1 MSVFALLIKYLFIVF
16 ILVAFFVIGV
26 VAYFLHRVRNAARRF
41 ANGGM
46 NNGMGGNG
54 GFAGMGGGRSS
65 AANNGTYGS
74 ASSSSSSTSS
84 SANNTGSTGNAAGSS
99 RPVSGDIY
107 DSRSPR
113 EANRKIFAKD
123 EGEYVDF
130 VEE

>member
-46 NNGMGGNG
+46 GGQGGMNK
-54 GFAGMGGGRSS
+54 
-65 AANNGTYGS
+65 
-74 ASSSSSSTSS
+74 SSSSSSTSS
-84 SANNTGSTGNAAGSS
+84 SANNNGSTGNAAGSS

>member
-1 MSVFALLIKYLFIVF
+1 MSVLALLIKYLFIVF

-46 NNGMGGNG
+46 GGQGGMNK
-54 GFAGMGGGRSS
+54 
-65 AANNGTYGS
+65 
-74 ASSSSSSTSS
+74 SSSSSSTSS
-84 SANNTGSTGNAAGSS
+84 SANNNGSAGNAAGSS

-113 EANRKIFAKD
+113 EANRKIFSKD

>member
-46 NNGMGGNG
+46 GGQGGMNK
-54 GFAGMGGGRSS
+54 
-65 AANNGTYGS
+65 
-74 ASSSSSSTSS
+74 SSSYSSTSS
-84 SANNTGSTGNAAGSS
+84 SANNNGSAGNAAGSS

>member
-46 NNGMGGNG
+46 GGQGGMNK
-54 GFAGMGGGRSS
+54 
-65 AANNGTYGS
+65 
-74 ASSSSSSTSS
+74 SSSSSSTSS
-84 SANNTGSTGNAAGSS
+84 SANNNGSAGNAAGSS

>member
-41 ANGGM
+41 A
-46 NNGMGGNG
+46 
-54 GFAGMGGGRSS
+54 MGGGRSS

-84 SANNTGSTGNAAGSS
+84 SANNTGSNGNAAGSS

>member
-46 NNGMGGNG
+46 GGQGGMNK
-54 GFAGMGGGRSS
+54 
-65 AANNGTYGS
+65 
-74 ASSSSSSTSS
+74 SSSSSSTSS
-84 SANNTGSTGNAAGSS
+84 SANNTGSNGNAAGSS

>member
-46 NNGMGGNG
+46 GGQGGMNK
-54 GFAGMGGGRSS
+54 
-65 AANNGTYGS
+65 
-74 ASSSSSSTSS
+74 SSSSSSTSS
-84 SANNTGSTGNAAGSS
+84 SANNNGSVGNAAGSS

>member
-1 MSVFALLIKYLFIVF
+1 
-16 ILVAFFVIGV
+16 
-26 VAYFLHRVRNAARRF
+26 
-41 ANGGM
+41 M
-46 NNGMGGNG
+46 NNGMGR
-54 GFAGMGGGRSS
+54 GRSS

-74 ASSSSSSTSS
+74 ASSSSSSSSTSS
-84 SANNTGSTGNAAGSS
+84 SANNTGSAGNAAGSS

>member
-46 NNGMGGNG
+46 GGQGGM
-54 GFAGMGGGRSS
+54 
-65 AANNGTYGS
+65 NNGTYGS
-74 ASSSSSSTSS
+74 ASSSSSSSSTSS
-84 SANNTGSTGNAAGSS
+84 SANNTGSNGNAAGSS

>member
-46 NNGMGGNG
+46 
-54 GFAGMGGGRSS
+54 GGGRSS

-74 ASSSSSSTSS
+74 ASTSS
-84 SANNTGSTGNAAGSS
+84 SANNTGSNGNAAGSS

>member
-1 MSVFALLIKYLFIVF
+1 MSVLALLIKYLFIVF

-46 NNGMGGNG
+46 GGQGGMNK
-54 GFAGMGGGRSS
+54 
-65 AANNGTYGS
+65 
-74 ASSSSSSTSS
+74 SSSSSSTSS
-84 SANNTGSTGNAAGSS
+84 SANNNGSAGNAAGSS

>member
-46 NNGMGGNG
+46 GGQG
-54 GFAGMGGGRSS
+54 
-65 AANNGTYGS
+65 GTYGS
-74 ASSSSSSTSS
+74 ASSSSTSS
-84 SANNTGSTGNAAGSS
+84 SRSGNNSGKDDNAAGSS

>member
-26 VAYFLHRVRNAARRF
+26 VAYFLNRVRNAARRF

-46 NNGMGGNG
+46 GGQGGMNK
-54 GFAGMGGGRSS
+54 
-65 AANNGTYGS
+65 
-74 ASSSSSSTSS
+74 SSSSSSTSS
-84 SANNTGSTGNAAGSS
+84 SANNSGSAGNAAGSS

>member
-46 NNGMGGNG
+46 GGQGGMHK
-54 GFAGMGGGRSS
+54 
-65 AANNGTYGS
+65 
-74 ASSSSSSTSS
+74 SSSSSSTSS
-84 SANNTGSTGNAAGSS
+84 SANNNGSAGNAAGSS

>member
-46 NNGMGGNG
+46 
-54 GFAGMGGGRSS
+54 GGGRSS

-74 ASSSSSSTSS
+74 ASSSSSSTS
-84 SANNTGSTGNAAGSS
+84 GSNGNAAGSS

>member
-46 NNGMGGNG
+46 GGQGGMNK
-54 GFAGMGGGRSS
+54 
-65 AANNGTYGS
+65 
-74 ASSSSSSTSS
+74 SSSSSSTSS
-84 SANNTGSTGNAAGSS
+84 SANNSGSAGNAAGSS

>member
-1 MSVFALLIKYLFIVF
+1 MSIFALLIKYLFIVF
-16 ILVAFFVIGV
+16 VLVAFFVIGV

-46 NNGMGGNG
+46 
-54 GFAGMGGGRSS
+54 GGGRSS
-65 AANNGTYGS
+65 AANKGTYGS

-84 SANNTGSTGNAAGSS
+84 SANNTGSNGNAAGSS

>member
-26 VAYFLHRVRNAARRF
+26 VAYFLYRVRNAARRF

-46 NNGMGGNG
+46 GGQGGMNK
-54 GFAGMGGGRSS
+54 
-65 AANNGTYGS
+65 
-74 ASSSSSSTSS
+74 SSSSSSTSS
-84 SANNTGSTGNAAGSS
+84 SANNSGSAGNAAGSS

>member
-46 NNGMGGNG
+46 
-54 GFAGMGGGRSS
+54 GGGRSS

-74 ASSSSSSTSS
+74 ASSSSSSTS

>member
-46 NNGMGGNG
+46 GGQG
-54 GFAGMGGGRSS
+54 
-65 AANNGTYGS
+65 GTYGS
-74 ASSSSSSTSS
+74 ASSSSTSS
-84 SANNTGSTGNAAGSS
+84 SRSSNNSGKDDNAAGSS

>member
-1 MSVFALLIKYLFIVF
+1 MSVLALLIKYLFIVF

-46 NNGMGGNG
+46 GGQGGMNN
-54 GFAGMGGGRSS
+54 GMGGGRSS

-74 ASSSSSSTSS
+74 ASSSSSSSSTSS
-84 SANNTGSTGNAAGSS
+84 SANNTGSAGNAAGSS
-99 RPVSGDIY
+99 RPISGDIY

>member
-41 ANGGM
+41 ANGGIGGQGGM
-46 NNGMGGNG
+46 NK
-54 GFAGMGGGRSS
+54 
-65 AANNGTYGS
+65 
-74 ASSSSSSTSS
+74 SSSSSSTSS
-84 SANNTGSTGNAAGSS
+84 SANNNGSTGNAAGSS

>member
-26 VAYFLHRVRNAARRF
+26 VAYFLHRVRNAA
-41 ANGGM
+41 
-46 NNGMGGNG
+46 
-54 GFAGMGGGRSS
+54 
-65 AANNGTYGS
+65 ANNGTYGS
-74 ASSSSSSTSS
+74 ACSSSSSTSS
-84 SANNTGSTGNAAGSS
+84 SANNTGSNGNAAGSS

>member
-41 ANGGM
+41 TNGGM
-46 NNGMGGNG
+46 GGQGGMNK
-54 GFAGMGGGRSS
+54 
-65 AANNGTYGS
+65 
-74 ASSSSSSTSS
+74 SSSSSSTSS
-84 SANNTGSTGNAAGSS
+84 SANNTGSAGNAAGSS

>member
-26 VAYFLHRVRNAARRF
+26 VAYFIHRVRNAARRF

-46 NNGMGGNG
+46 GGQGGMNK
-54 GFAGMGGGRSS
+54 
-65 AANNGTYGS
+65 
-74 ASSSSSSTSS
+74 SSSSSSTSS
-84 SANNTGSTGNAAGSS
+84 SANNNGSAGNAAGSS

>member
-46 NNGMGGNG
+46 GD
-54 GFAGMGGGRSS
+54 GRSS

-74 ASSSSSSTSS
+74 ASSSSS
-84 SANNTGSTGNAAGSS
+84 ANNTGSNGNAAGSS

>member
-46 NNGMGGNG
+46 GGQGGMNK
-54 GFAGMGGGRSS
+54 
-65 AANNGTYGS
+65 
-74 ASSSSSSTSS
+74 SSSSSSTSS
-84 SANNTGSTGNAAGSS
+84 SANNTGSAGNAAGSS

>member
-46 NNGMGGNG
+46 GGQGGMNK
-54 GFAGMGGGRSS
+54 
-65 AANNGTYGS
+65 
-74 ASSSSSSTSS
+74 SSSSSS
-84 SANNTGSTGNAAGSS
+84 ANNNGSAGNAAGSS

>member
-46 NNGMGGNG
+46 GGQGDMNN
-54 GFAGMGGGRSS
+54 GMGGGRSS

-74 ASSSSSSTSS
+74 ASSSSSSSSTSS
-84 SANNTGSTGNAAGSS
+84 SANNNGSAGNAAGSS

>member
-46 NNGMGGNG
+46 GGQGGMHK
-54 GFAGMGGGRSS
+54 
-65 AANNGTYGS
+65 
-74 ASSSSSSTSS
+74 SSSSSSTSS
-84 SANNTGSTGNAAGSS
+84 SANNNGSVGNAAGSS

>member
-41 ANGGM
+41 ANGGKG
-46 NNGMGGNG
+46 GM
-54 GFAGMGGGRSS
+54 
-65 AANNGTYGS
+65 NNGTYGS
-74 ASSSSSSTSS
+74 ASSSSSSSSTSS
-84 SANNTGSTGNAAGSS
+84 SANNNGSAGNAAGSS
-99 RPVSGDIY
+99 RPISGDIY

>member
-46 NNGMGGNG
+46 
-54 GFAGMGGGRSS
+54 GGGRSS
-65 AANNGTYGS
+65 AANNGTYG
-74 ASSSSSSTSS
+74 
-84 SANNTGSTGNAAGSS
+84 
-99 RPVSGDIY
+99 SGDIY

>member
-46 NNGMGGNG
+46 
-54 GFAGMGGGRSS
+54 GGGSS
-65 AANNGTYGS
+65 DANNRTYGS

-84 SANNTGSTGNAAGSS
+84 SASNTGSNGNAAGSS

>member
-41 ANGGM
+41 ANGG
-46 NNGMGGNG
+46 
-54 GFAGMGGGRSS
+54 SS
-65 AANNGTYGS
+65 PAWPDRTTFS
-74 ASSSSSSTSS
+74 ASCCQYCLQK
-84 SANNTGSTGNAAGSS
+84 NNPGSNGNAAGSS

>member
-41 ANGGM
+41 ANGE
-46 NNGMGGNG
+46 
-54 GFAGMGGGRSS
+54 MGGGRSS

-74 ASSSSSSTSS
+74 AASSSSSSTSS
-84 SANNTGSTGNAAGSS
+84 SANNTGSNGNAAGSS

>member
-46 NNGMGGNG
+46 GGQGGMNNGMGR
-54 GFAGMGGGRSS
+54 GRSS

-74 ASSSSSSTSS
+74 RAISTIRVRLVKLTARYSQRTK
-84 SANNTGSTGNAAGSS
+84 ANTLTLWKNKGNTY
-99 RPVSGDIY
+99 IY
-107 DSRSPR
+107 
-113 EANRKIFAKD
+113 K
-123 EGEYVDF
+123 G
-130 VEE
+130 

>member
-46 NNGMGGNG
+46 
-54 GFAGMGGGRSS
+54 GGGSS
-65 AANNGTYGS
+65 DANNGTYGS

-84 SANNTGSTGNAAGSS
+84 SASNTGSNGNAAGSS